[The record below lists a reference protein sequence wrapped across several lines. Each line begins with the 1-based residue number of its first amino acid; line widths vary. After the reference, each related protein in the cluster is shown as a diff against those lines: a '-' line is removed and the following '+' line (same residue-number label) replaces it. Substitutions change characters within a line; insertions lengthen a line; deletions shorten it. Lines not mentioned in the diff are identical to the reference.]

1 MRRRVAILSLTILT
15 GAAVWL
21 LVPERKAPVLKPVSE
36 LKIRITSSTAIPD
49 PARVDTAGQ
58 WYFLDHISSGLAAF
72 DSEKK
77 KFVPRLAESWSTQ
90 PDGTHTFRLR
100 PDAKFH
106 DGTPIRARDVLW
118 SIKRQVILK
127 TSTHFPF
134 WDYIA
139 GCEGVTTL
147 DDECQGLRATS
158 DTEITIRLKTQT
170 DSFFLQLASPET
182 GIWSAKDMDPKTLKL
197 TPTKYSGP
205 YFVAEC
211 TDTSALLLRNEWSP
225 LSREFPESPKRIR
238 IVPTPLAKLDQALM
252 NRDID
257 LTVRSYRPFG
267 EPDWKKYEVG
277 YLATTPSKII
287 YLYGTG
293 RGERPLVGKDLVTA
307 LWKKVSDPGLVPS
320 DSFLPFAERY
330 GLTKNEFIS
339 ELPEKSAKKLRLL
352 CPADFFSE
360 GFLDRIRS
368 SAKGVGVDVEFFFLP
383 SKEWSKAFDDPS
395 AHEKYDFILASY
407 AASERYPAVQL
418 RYIAGNLTN
427 APIDLKPAEAPDLTD
442 DRVTIL
448 KNYAKWL
455 LHSRQAIP
463 LFFTN
468 TLFLHQKNLD
478 MGAQPSTDAEIEL
491 WRVREKIA
499 P

>member
-1 MRRRVAILSLTILT
+1 MHRHVGIFILTILAI
-15 GAAVWL
+15 GIAWL
-21 LVPERKAPVLKPVSE
+21 LLPERKVLVLKPVNE
-36 LKIRITSSTAIPD
+36 LRIRITSSTAIPD

-77 KFVPRLAESWSTQ
+77 KFVPRLAESWNTR

-106 DGTPIRARDVLW
+106 DGTPIRAKDVLW
-118 SIKRQVILK
+118 SIKRQVVLK

-134 WDYIA
+134 WEYIA
-139 GCEGVTTL
+139 GCEKIHSLEDDCPGL
-147 DDECQGLRATS
+147 DAIS
-158 DTEITIRLKTQT
+158 DSEIAIRLKTQT

-182 GIWSAKDMDPKTLKL
+182 GVWSAEDMDPKTMKL
-197 TPTKYSGP
+197 VPTKYSGP
-205 YFVAEC
+205 YFVAEHSEA
-211 TDTSALLLRNEWSP
+211 SALLQRNELSP
-225 LSREFPESPKRIR
+225 LSQEFPDSPRRIR

-252 NRDID
+252 SREID

-267 EPDWKKYEVG
+267 EPDWKKQQIG

-293 RGERPLVGKDLVTA
+293 HSNRLPVGRDLVEA
-307 LWKKVSDPGLVPS
+307 LWKNVSDPGLVPG

-330 GLTKNEFIS
+330 GLTKSEFLS
-339 ELPEKSAKKLRLL
+339 ELPDKTNKKLRLL

-360 GFLDRIRS
+360 GFLDRLRNIAARL
-368 SAKGVGVDVEFFFLP
+368 GIELEYFFLP
-383 SKEWSKAFDDPS
+383 SKDWSKAFDDPS
-395 AHEKYDFILASY
+395 ASEKYDFILASY

-418 RYIAGNLTN
+418 RYIGGSLTK

-442 DRVTIL
+442 DRMTIL

-468 TLFLHQKNLD
+468 TLFLHQMNLD
-478 MGAQPSTDAEIEL
+478 LGAQPSTDAEIEL
-491 WRVREKIA
+491 WRVREKTVQ
-499 P
+499 